1 MQESSEFEEIESR
14 LLSDFSF
21 SKSRIVS
28 WLSSESLSSINLR
41 FVRLRNTA
49 KMNFLLAIMHLPK
62 ESLEQW
68 RDSLTEILAIAS
80 RDADDWIQT
89 VATILSS
96 YVDTRRLYFRADGLD
111 EQLEKMVKELSV
123 AVTSKDMGKH
133 CDIPEYYV
141 TQNVRRSM
149 YYANNVDNSG
159 AEKKHF
165 KLRKRPKASMDRL
178 ECLQRAELAKSQS
191 QLVHT
196 PESSSTYEGDQTGT
210 SIPMSPTEKGV
221 KANAQVPEAKGSKAT
236 TRKEVAVKMIDL
248 SETPQ
253 ALKTKRKSSELEE
266 KAAKRAAKEEQRK
279 QRQKEKEVKRQQ
291 LFEKKVSERSAL
303 DHTSTILPYSA
314 RVPVGGSSHR
324 FLTAQAVSKEG
335 EPSTAVPVLIIPR
348 PSEGIEHL
356 SSNVEQKTG
365 KPIKPLTGPMIVAR
379 SLTLN
384 GKSTILRLSTSEC
397 SKTLLPNSSY
407 STSQTELTRATDEVT
422 LTFEFGVADFAI
434 MQIKAAHSGSIF
446 DKSNCLT
453 PANRTII
460 NDFISGKRDEKLCD
474 KGAVVLLK
482 LDERRASEVKRDGS
496 KHPILLETFCRLDY
510 RNGSIGKVL
519 KAKPVA
525 STSPSAV

>member
-28 WLSSESLSSINLR
+28 WLSSETLSSINLR

-49 KMNFLLAIMHLPK
+49 KMNFLLAIVHLPK

-96 YVDTRRLYFRADGLD
+96 YVDTRRLYFCPDGLD

-123 AVTSKDMGKH
+123 AVTSKDKGKH
-133 CDIPEYYV
+133 WDIPEYYV

-149 YYANNVDNSG
+149 YHANNVDNSA
-159 AEKKHF
+159 AEKMYF
-165 KLRKRPKASMDRL
+165 RLRKRPKASMDRL
-178 ECLQRAELAKSQS
+178 ECLQRAQLAKSQS
-191 QLVHT
+191 QAVHT
-196 PESSSTYEGDQTGT
+196 PETSTTYEVDQMGT
-210 SIPMSPTEKGV
+210 AVPMSPTEKSA
-221 KANAQVPEAKGSKAT
+221 KTNAQVLEAKGSKAA

-253 ALKTKRKSSELEE
+253 ALKTKRKSTELEE

-279 QRQKEKEVKRQQ
+279 QKEKEKEVKKQQ
-291 LFEKKVSERSAL
+291 LTEKKVLERSTV
-303 DHTSTILPYSA
+303 DNTSTIVPETA
-314 RVPVGGSSHR
+314 RVPAGPSQQISS
-324 FLTAQAVSKEG
+324 AKETDR
-335 EPSTAVPVLIIPR
+335 SITVPVLIVPR
-348 PSEGIEHL
+348 PTTGIEYP
-356 SSNVEQKTG
+356 SSNVEQRVAN
-365 KPIKPLTGPMIVAR
+365 PVKPLAGPIVVAR

-384 GKSTILRLSTSEC
+384 GKSAILRLSTSEC
-397 SKTLLPNSSY
+397 KKTLLPNAPH
-407 STSQTELTRATDEVT
+407 STSQTELTRATDEV
-422 LTFEFGVADFAI
+422 AR
-434 MQIKAAHSGSIF
+434 SGGIF

-460 NDFISGKRDEKLCD
+460 NDFISGKRDENLRD
-474 KGAVVLLK
+474 KGAILLLK

-519 KAKPVA
+519 KAKPID
-525 STSPSAV
+525 STSQSTV